1 MKTLDEHFATRRR
14 LAREHRDAQPP
25 AEVVEEARRLFGEHA
40 VVVPVEHLMIIGPS
54 AVQFPR
60 WVVKSPHARATAAQR
75 TWPTMERGRGR
86 TPAEALED
94 ARQRLED
101 AA

>member
-1 MKTLDEHFATRRR
+1 MKTLAEHVERRR
-14 LAREHRDAQPP
+14 RFAREHREAQAP
-25 AEVVEEARRLFGEHA
+25 AEVIEEARRLFGEHA
-40 VVVPVEHLMIIGPS
+40 VVVPVERFIVVGPQS
-54 AVQFPR
+54 FQCPV
-60 WVVKSPHARATAAQR
+60 WMVKSPHARASAAQR

-94 ARQRLED
+94 ARRRLEE